1 MNLTMPVDRP
11 NKTSPRLTLILAA
24 LILVAIPFGIL
35 LVDVLRDGPL
45 SAIDQQIANRLNTYN
60 AQHDFAF
67 ESARVVTQLGST
79 GVLTAVVIVSTGFLG
94 LIRKRRRQ
102 ALFLLTTALLG
113 TGLNNLV
120 KVVVGRNRPHFE
132 PSRVAAFGKSF
143 PSGHAMNAT
152 VVYCILL
159 ILIWPW
165 LHTRRRRLLASFG
178 TSLLVVLIAA
188 SRVVLTV
195 HYVSDVAAGIT
206 LGVALVCASTAAFAA
221 WPSDS
226 GRLPEVATTTPP
238 SANRGKST
246 EQFRC
251 DLG

>member
-1 MNLTMPVDRP
+1 MNLRMPVDKP

-24 LILVAIPFGIL
+24 LVLVAIPFGIL

-45 SAIDQQIANRLNTYN
+45 SAIDQQIANTLNTYN

-67 ESARVVTQLGST
+67 ESARVVTRLGST
-79 GVLTAVVIVSTGFLG
+79 GVLAAVVIASTGFLG
-94 LIRKRRRQ
+94 LIRKHRRQ
-102 ALFLLTTALLG
+102 ALFVITTALLG

-132 PSRVAAFGKSF
+132 PSRITAFGESF

-152 VVYCILL
+152 VVYCVLL
-159 ILIWPW
+159 ILIWSW
-165 LHTRRRRLLASFG
+165 LHTRRRRAAAIFG
-178 TSLLVVLIAA
+178 TTLLVVLIAA

-206 LGVALVCASTAAFAA
+206 LGVALVCASTAAFAVR
-221 WPSDS
+221 PHDS
-226 GRLPEVATTTPP
+226 EDLPDAAERT
-238 SANRGKST
+238 
-246 EQFRC
+246 
-251 DLG
+251 